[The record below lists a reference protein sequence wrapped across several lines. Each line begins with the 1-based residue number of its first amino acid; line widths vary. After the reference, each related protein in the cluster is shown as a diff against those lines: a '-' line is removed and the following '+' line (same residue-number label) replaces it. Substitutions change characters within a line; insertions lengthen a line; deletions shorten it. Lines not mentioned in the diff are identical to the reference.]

1 MADFPLDGKKRKS
14 LFCRHCCARSSCLG
28 PVPAALTPP
37 RPEVSKG
44 LRTEKMSKKDLI
56 DAVAEHAE
64 ITKEKAGIA
73 VDAIITYIEKS
84 LKKGDE
90 VSIPPLGK
98 FKVTKRKAR
107 TGRNPSTGEEIK
119 IPASIVPKFQPSKTL
134 KDTVNRR

>member
-1 MADFPLDGKKRKS
+1 MVCGL
-14 LFCRHCCARSSCLG
+14 CCACSRFSRPGACCVKAAAAGSC
-28 PVPAALTPP
+28 
-37 RPEVSKG
+37 RR
-44 LRTEKMSKKDLI
+44 LRTHKMSKKDLI

-84 LKKGDE
+84 LRKGDE

-134 KDTVNRR
+134 KDTVNKR